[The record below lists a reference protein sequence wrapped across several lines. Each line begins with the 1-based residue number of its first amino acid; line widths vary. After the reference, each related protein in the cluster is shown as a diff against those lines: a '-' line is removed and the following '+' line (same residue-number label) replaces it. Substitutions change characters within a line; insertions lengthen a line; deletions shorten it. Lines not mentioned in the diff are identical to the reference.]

1 MEDSK
6 GFALRMGRG
15 GIPRQVK
22 PAAFRSICQ
31 VPVPLTGSGMSGTCP
46 LTDLAGLGR
55 GPLLETI
62 FNHLPVD
69 DLP

>member
-22 PAAFRSICQ
+22 PAVFEASARYLSPGRFGRLRQRAVTRNDFQS
-31 VPVPLTGSGMSGTCP
+31 
-46 LTDLAGLGR
+46 LASR
-55 GPLLETI
+55 
-62 FNHLPVD
+62 
-69 DLP
+69 